1 MVKMEEIMALS
12 LCNTKTNAQGREL
25 IEHGTGLF
33 PVACYDDDLIKES
46 VPWHWHDE
54 WEAVVVSQ
62 GTAVITAG
70 TKKYTV
76 KQGEGIFIN
85 AGILHAGW
93 SKDSSACHVHSVTFH
108 PRIVGGSIDS
118 IFWHNYVQ
126 PLLTN
131 PILKDIYFDGSEPW
145 HKEAIQ
151 AIESAWLSCADEPF
165 GYEFQVRSALSQLIL
180 HISAYHPVISKGPS
194 DKSIRNNDRIKLML
208 QFIHNHY
215 SEQITVS
222 MIADTAMISESECLR
237 CFRSIIGTPPIQ
249 YLKQFRIQKA
259 VELLISTNETVAKI
273 GSQCGF
279 QDTSY
284 FVKTFREQKKC
295 TPSEFRKNNY

>member
-1 MVKMEEIMALS
+1 M
-12 LCNTKTNAQGREL
+12 
-25 IEHGTGLF
+25 F
-33 PVACYDDDLIKES
+33 PVACYDDDLIKKS

-54 WEAVVVSQ
+54 LEAVIVSE
-62 GTAVITAG
+62 GTALIAAG

-85 AGILHAGW
+85 AGILHAAW
-93 SKDSSACHVHSVTFH
+93 SMNCSVCHLHSITFH
-108 PRIVGGSIDS
+108 PRLIGGSIDS

-131 PILKDIYFDGSEPW
+131 PIVKHIHLDSSEAW
-145 HKEAIQ
+145 HKKATH
-151 AIESAWLSCADEPF
+151 AIESAWNSCANEPF
-165 GYEFQVRSALSQLIL
+165 GYEFQVRSSLSELIL
-180 HISAYHPVISKGPS
+180 HLSAYHPVISRQPS
-194 DKSIRNNDRIKLML
+194 EKVLRNSNRLKLML
-208 QFIHNHY
+208 QFIQDHY
-215 SEQITVS
+215 PDQINVS

-237 CFRSIIGTPPIQ
+237 CFRNIIGIPPIQ

-259 VELLISTNETVAKI
+259 VEFLTSTNETIAKI
-273 GSQCGF
+273 GAQCGF

-295 TPSEFRKNNY
+295 TPSEYRKNDH